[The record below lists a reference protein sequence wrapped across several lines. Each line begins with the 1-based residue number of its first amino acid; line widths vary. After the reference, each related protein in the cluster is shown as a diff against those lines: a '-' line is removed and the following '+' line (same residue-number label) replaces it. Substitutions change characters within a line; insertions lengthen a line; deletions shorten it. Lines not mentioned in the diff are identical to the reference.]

1 MSSQTKIKTVLQ
13 AAKDH
18 AAQHLVECAV
28 EVVEWQDTGILRFG
42 RMREVAAMIETI
54 SETSHGALA
63 SAEMLAERAA
73 LEAII
78 RHAAVPAVPDDAE
91 VDARLDAVLKASGS
105 ALRYYS
111 VPKTLEDMRA
121 AMRAAMMRA

>member
-73 LEAII
+73 LDAII
-78 RHAAVPAVPDDAE
+78 RHAAVPDDAE